1 MAKKQYIYAPGPVN
15 VPPRVLEAIGRPV
28 VHHRSPL
35 FDPIFSKLSSNLK
48 EVFQTKHPVVTIA
61 SSGTGAFE
69 AALTSTANPGDK
81 VLSVEGGKFGQRWGL
96 MAQAFGINAHRYEH
110 EWGTAPDVNYIADYL
125 KSNPDTKA
133 VYVTL
138 CETSAGT
145 LSDVKAIAELTR
157 NTDTILIVD
166 AISGLAADILRT
178 DEWGVDMV
186 VTSSQKGMMCPPG
199 LGFVSVNDK
208 ANATIQ
214 SSKCPQFYF
223 SLKKALKQLEANTT
237 PFTPAVNLIYGATEA
252 TDMLIEE
259 GIENVWNRHTRLA
272 EAARQAM
279 QAIDC
284 KLFSQA
290 PSNTV
295 TTVSVP
301 DGVEGGK
308 IVKTLREKHGM
319 IIAGGQDHLKGKIFR
334 FATLGWY
341 NEFDLLTIVQG
352 VELTLAELGHKFE
365 HGAGAKAA
373 MEYFAKNPALKP
385 QG

>member
-1 MAKKQYIYAPGPVN
+1 MKKQYIFAPGPVN
-15 VPPRVLEAIGRPV
+15 VPPQVLEAIGRPV

-69 AALTSTANPGDK
+69 AALTSISNPGDK

-96 MAQAFGINAHRYEH
+96 MAQAFGLNPHRYEH
-110 EWGTAPDVNYIADYL
+110 EWGTSPDVNYVADYL
-125 KSNPDTKA
+125 KNNPDTKA

-138 CETSAGT
+138 CETSAGS
-145 LSDVKAIAELTR
+145 LSDVKAIAALTR
-157 NTDTILIVD
+157 DTETILIVD
-166 AISGLAADILRT
+166 AISGLAADELRT

-186 VTSSQKGMMCPPG
+186 VTSSQKGLMCPPG

-208 ANATIQ
+208 AAAAIQ
-214 SSKCPQFYF
+214 NSKCPQFYF

-237 PFTPAVNLIYGATEA
+237 PFTPSVNLIYGAEAA

-259 GIENVWNRHTRLA
+259 GMENVWKRHARLA
-272 EAARQAM
+272 EAARKAM
-279 QAIDC
+279 LAIGC
-284 KLFSQA
+284 KLFAESPA
-290 PSNTV
+290 NTV

-301 DGVEGGK
+301 EGVEGGK
-308 IVKTLREKHGM
+308 IVKILREKHGM

-334 FATLGWY
+334 FAALGWY
-341 NEFDLLTIVQG
+341 NEYDVLTIIQG
-352 VELTLAELGHKFE
+352 VETTLAELGHKFE
-365 HGAGAKAA
+365 LGAGTKAA
-373 MEYFAKNPALKP
+373 SVYLSVIDS
-385 QG
+385 Q

>member
-48 EVFQTKHPVVTIA
+48 EVFQTKNPVVTIA

-96 MAQAFGINAHRYEH
+96 MAQAFGLNPHRYEH
-110 EWGTAPDVNYIADYL
+110 DWSTAPDVNYVADYL
-125 KSNPDTKA
+125 KANPDTKA

-145 LSDVKAIAELTR
+145 LSNVEAIAALTR
-157 NTDTILIVD
+157 NTDTVLIVD
-166 AISGLAADILRT
+166 GISGLAADVLKS

-186 VTSSQKGMMCPPG
+186 VGSSQKGLMCPPG
-199 LGFVSVNDK
+199 LGFVSVSEK
-208 ANATIQ
+208 AANAIKN
-214 SSKCPQFYF
+214 SKTPQFYF
-223 SLKKALKQLEANTT
+223 SLAKALKQLEANTT
-237 PFTPAVNLIYGATEA
+237 PFTPAVNLIYGAEAA

-259 GIENVWNRHTRLA
+259 GMENVWKRHARLA
-272 EAARQAM
+272 AAARAAM
-279 QAIDC
+279 KAINCD
-284 KLFSQA
+284 LYAQNPA
-290 PSNTV
+290 NTV

-301 DGVEGGK
+301 EGVEGGK

-341 NEFDLLTIVQG
+341 NEFDLLTIVQAI
-352 VELTLAELGHKFE
+352 ELTLAELGHKFE
-365 HGAGAKAA
+365 KGAGTKAVSDYLA
-373 MEYFAKNPALKP
+373 QNA
-385 QG
+385 